1 MEGSKELSNERRRI
15 AVVGPCA
22 SGKSTLVRGLRA
34 AGYDAREVAQ
44 EHSYVETLWRRVRRP
59 DLLLYLDVSPGVA
72 AQRRTSEISGTWWR
86 ELKRRLRHARQH
98 ADLCVKTDDLS
109 AEEVLGRA
117 LSFLED

>member
-1 MEGSKELSNERRRI
+1 MEGSEELSAERRRI

-59 DLLLYLDVSPGVA
+59 DLLLYLDVSPGIA
-72 AQRRTSEISGTWWR
+72 AQRSNSEVSGTWWR

-98 ADLCVKTDDLS
+98 ADLCVNTDDLG
-109 AEEVLGRA
+109 AEEVLERA
-117 LSFLED
+117 FCFLED